1 MPKRE
6 LSEPRQVE
14 EWLAEWGAT
23 VRQSCS
29 LILIGSAGLLWHAHQ
44 AGIAQPLPENSMDVD
59 PVTEDEEVAM
69 LAYDAMIGSDF
80 ELRHGWHVNLMPAA
94 VLRELPPGWESRA
107 SGKTYTRLRVTVPA
121 PADLLA
127 PKLRRGE
134 PRDHA
139 HAQWACRVGI
149 APHPPGDEISLVG

>member
-6 LSEPRQVE
+6 LREPVQVE
-14 EWLAEWGAT
+14 VWLETWGSA
-23 VRQSCS
+23 VSHPCS

-44 AGIAQPLPENSMDVD
+44 NGISQPLPENSMDVD

-69 LAYDAMIGSDF
+69 LAYEAMIGSDF
-80 ELRHGWHVNLMPAA
+80 ELRHGWHVNLMPSA
-94 VLRELPPGWESRA
+94 VLTELPAGWSDRA
-107 SGKTYTRLRVTVPA
+107 AEKMYSRLRVTVPTA
-121 PADLLA
+121 ADLLA

-139 HAQWACRVGI
+139 HAQWSYRIGI
-149 APHPPGDEISLVG
+149 ASRPPGDEIPPPG